1 MSNRVSRSYT
11 GPQIPIVTTYEQ
23 DPPENA
29 SIRKQKRS
37 ASRASHRDSYGG
49 EDVNAVALGRPA
61 SRAASTRAAPIQQD
75 AAYVRSPSRAQSM
88 RNVSDSHSVRNGP
101 VVDNE
106 QQHVRPSSRAGSI
119 AGTNNQDRPRSRIG
133 NAVGA
138 GVGAGVGAAGVGEV
152 MSHDRQ
158 RQLQE
163 RPRSRVSLHDDG
175 AQDTNTNNNRALSPG
190 RPQSSFGH
198 RPQPNLMT
206 VAEDGR
212 ESRYD
217 QSNGRD
223 SRGAGVL
230 GRSGTVMSR
239 ANTMGRN
246 GTLSRA
252 ANGGTVGSRRGAF
265 GRGAGASIGTQPE
278 EVLGRDDIHARAE
291 LSERIL
297 DEATLRRLSTMEKK
311 DAKRLAKV
319 IKSEGKAETKAVTGS
334 IKELERIVKLQKEAA
349 AAERKSQLRLTKWT
363 GKEHKAR
370 LRFLKEKERYEK
382 IEAELRNAEN
392 DYEERRD
399 HAGGLTAQVAE
410 KTQDLDDLRGQKA
423 ADDVSQTSG
432 FSLHIHAWSGVVSC
446 CWYCC

>member
-1 MSNRVSRSYT
+1 M

-23 DPPENA
+23 ETPEHA

-37 ASRASHRDSYGG
+37 ASRASHRDYAG
-49 EDVNAVALGRPA
+49 EEGNTLGRSA
-61 SRAASTRAAPIQQD
+61 SRTHSIRQTEDGNFASVRA
-75 AAYVRSPSRAQSM
+75 PSRAQSM
-88 RNVSDSHSVRNGP
+88 RNVSGDRPQSIREP
-101 VVDNE
+101 QQQE
-106 QQHVRPSSRAGSI
+106 QQHARPASRAASV
-119 AGTNNQDRPRSRIG
+119 NERPRSRIG

-152 MSHDRQ
+152 MSSDRQ
-158 RQLQE
+158 RALQGQGTERE

-175 AQDTNTNNNRALSPG
+175 PADRSSGDRDSRDRNLSPGG

-212 ESRYD
+212 ESRYE
-217 QSNGRD
+217 SGGGRD

-278 EVLGRDDIHARAE
+278 EVLGRE
-291 LSERIL
+291 
-297 DEATLRRLSTMEKK
+297 
-311 DAKRLAKV
+311 
-319 IKSEGKAETKAVTGS
+319 
-334 IKELERIVKLQKEAA
+334 
-349 AAERKSQLRLTKWT
+349 
-363 GKEHKAR
+363 
-370 LRFLKEKERYEK
+370 
-382 IEAELRNAEN
+382 
-392 DYEERRD
+392 
-399 HAGGLTAQVAE
+399 
-410 KTQDLDDLRGQKA
+410 
-423 ADDVSQTSG
+423 
-432 FSLHIHAWSGVVSC
+432 
-446 CWYCC
+446 

>member
-1 MSNRVSRSYT
+1 MDTDEASASNRVSRSYT
-11 GPQIPIVTTYEQ
+11 GPQIPIVTTYE
-23 DPPENA
+23 DEPAENA

-37 ASRASHRDSYGG
+37 ASRASHRDYAH
-49 EDVNAVALGRPA
+49 EDSGYSNRPV
-61 SRAASTRAAPIQQD
+61 SRAQSTRAVPQD
-75 AAYVRSPSRAQSM
+75 GEFARSPSRAQSM
-88 RNVSDSHSVRNGP
+88 RNVSGDRPQSIRNAEP
-101 VVDNE
+101 E
-106 QQHVRPSSRAGSI
+106 HARPASRAGSV
-119 AGTNNQDRPRSRIG
+119 ANTNERPKSRIG

-152 MSHDRQ
+152 MSADRQ
-158 RQLQE
+158 RALQGERE

-175 AQDTNTNNNRALSPG
+175 PTDREHRSSGERTMSPN

-212 ESRYD
+212 ESRYE
-217 QSNGRD
+217 SGRD

-297 DEATLRRLSTMEKK
+297 DEATLRRLSTMGTSMS
-311 DAKRLAKV
+311 RH
-319 IKSEGKAETKAVTGS
+319 
-334 IKELERIVKLQKEAA
+334 
-349 AAERKSQLRLTKWT
+349 LTSR
-363 GKEHKAR
+363 R
-370 LRFLKEKERYEK
+370 LRR
-382 IEAELRNAEN
+382 LRC
-392 DYEERRD
+392 
-399 HAGGLTAQVAE
+399 
-410 KTQDLDDLRGQKA
+410 
-423 ADDVSQTSG
+423 VSEVRS
-432 FSLHIHAWSGVVSC
+432 
-446 CWYCC
+446 